1 MINSRQ
7 KNREL
12 KVKVEFHPL
21 THHEGPKEEKKHSSA
36 LSLTLAVDWGGWSIP
51 YPDCFT
57 PKKET

>member
-1 MINSRQ
+1 M
-7 KNREL
+7 

-21 THHEGPKEEKKHSSA
+21 THHEAPEEEKKYSSA

-51 YPDCFT
+51 HPGHFT